1 MTLVI
6 VDDEVFIVEMMKAI
20 IDWEGLGLVL
30 AGTAYDG
37 MEACKLIEAEKP
49 DIVITDIRLP
59 GIDGLG
65 VVRTCYMRE
74 DHCRFIVIS
83 GYRQFEYAQTAM
95 SYGVKEYLLK
105 PIKEQDINRALKKMI
120 EEIEVER
127 VVKDSLS
134 VAEAQLDDNRVT
146 LQKGFMRAVIA
157 GEMSEKNYD
166 TINRSYMLNFQ
177 PGIYQMM
184 ILKVDTDQGREE
196 REVFFK
202 ALGEKF
208 YDDFMEQY
216 RKHCFE
222 LVYQI

>member
-65 VVRTCYMRE
+65 VIRTCYMRE

-95 SYGVKEYLLK
+95 SYC
-105 PIKEQDINRALKKMI
+105 IDC
-120 EEIEVER
+120 
-127 VVKDSLS
+127 
-134 VAEAQLDDNRVT
+134 
-146 LQKGFMRAVIA
+146 VIF
-157 GEMSEKNYD
+157 S
-166 TINRSYMLNFQ
+166 
-177 PGIYQMM
+177 
-184 ILKVDTDQGREE
+184 
-196 REVFFK
+196 
-202 ALGEKF
+202 
-208 YDDFMEQY
+208 
-216 RKHCFE
+216 
-222 LVYQI
+222 